1 MGKVKN
7 WAWDCAEEQSDDI
20 IKSYIKG
27 DIDINKA
34 KEEMSNVENLDLV
47 GIDEYNVDEVLIMA
61 KEDYWKKANKE
72 GRSA

>member
-1 MGKVKN
+1 MGKVKSC
-7 WAWDCAEEQSDDI
+7 AWDCAEEQSDDI
-20 IKSYIKG
+20 IKSYVKG

-34 KEEMSNVENLDLV
+34 KEEMTNVQNLDLV

-61 KEDYWKKANKE
+61 KEDYWKKANAE

>member
-7 WAWDCAEEQSDDI
+7 WARDCAEEQSDDI
-20 IKSYIKG
+20 INSYVKG

-34 KEEMSNVENLDLV
+34 KEKMSNVENLDLV

-61 KEDYWKKANKE
+61 KEDYWKKANAE